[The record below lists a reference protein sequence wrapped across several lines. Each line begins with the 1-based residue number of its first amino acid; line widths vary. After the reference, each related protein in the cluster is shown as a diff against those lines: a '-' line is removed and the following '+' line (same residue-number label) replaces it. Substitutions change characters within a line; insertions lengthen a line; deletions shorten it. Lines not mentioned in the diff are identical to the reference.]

1 MDQHPHKAKKCLKC
15 KKELKLAKLA
25 KLMTT
30 LFEDARKVLDEINQ
44 VKLFLQQATSLLHC
58 QIGCLIVSVTAAVVV
73 VVPSAV
79 ADELLW

>member
-1 MDQHPHKAKKCLKC
+1 LDQHPHKAKKCLKC

-44 VKLFLQQATSLLHC
+44 VKLFLEQASLLHC
-58 QIGCLIVSVTAAVVV
+58 KIGCLIG
-73 VVPSAV
+73 
-79 ADELLW
+79 